1 MARVVTSLGTLG
13 LVLLLIGNAS
23 AYLIPLSGPTAPSVT
38 FSTAHF
44 RHSSSF
50 CTVGFGGSRIPTDKV
65 GWLGDPYRAYQPNG
79 SPPMALSAHSR
90 LYHGQTYRSDALYMV
105 HPEPFAPSAAEGDL
119 DRRNLGMFVQMVVA
133 AGSDSRFE
141 FELLYDLD
149 CDRQPE
155 HLDVIAFVDVDVQ
168 APATDGAP
176 TPYYAGLN
184 PAMPASFGAI
194 QHAMA
199 STKGGMWGSS
209 GGIGYGWGGFPTAVG
224 DYSRSG
230 DDYTADFDLD
240 LYDLQSGIA
249 PQNLE
254 GSSGEHLDAAAE
266 PSSLVVFCGLGVLA
280 LWGAWLRKGKR
291 KPA

>member
-194 QHAMA
+194 QHAMG
-199 STKGGMWGSS
+199 SWKGGLGPP
-209 GGIGYGWGGFPTAVG
+209 GNGIGYGWGGFPSDLGGYFAPEE
-224 DYSRSG
+224 DY
-230 DDYTADFDLD
+230 AFNWDLS
-240 LYDLQSGIA
+240 DLQDGIA
-249 PQNLE
+249 QQNLE
-254 GSSGEHLDAAAE
+254 GSAPDNFDAAPE

-280 LWGAWLRKGKR
+280 LWSAWLRKGKR

>member
-1 MARVVTSLGTLG
+1 MARVVTTLGTFG

-23 AYLIPLSGPTAPSVT
+23 AYLIPFSPPRAPSVT
-38 FSTAHF
+38 FSAAHLG
-44 RHSSSF
+44 HSPSF
-50 CTVGFGGSRIPTDKV
+50 CTVGLGGSRIPTEAV
-65 GWLGDPYRAYQPNG
+65 RWLGEPNTANRPSASLRAA
-79 SPPMALSAHSR
+79 MSAHGR
-90 LYHGQTYRSDALYMV
+90 FYHGQTYRADAVYLV
-105 HPEPFAPSAAEGDL
+105 QPESFARRAAEGDL

-133 AGSDSRFE
+133 AGSDSRYE

-155 HLDVIAFVDVDVQ
+155 HLDVIAFVDVDIQ
-168 APATDGAP
+168 EPSTDDAPV
-176 TPYYAGLN
+176 PYYAGLN